1 MNDIQVGLIGFGNI
15 GAGVVRLL
23 QENANVIRSKV
34 GTGIVLK
41 RIADLDITTDR
52 GVTIAPSTQ
61 LTTDVNQIFDDP
73 EISVVI
79 ELIGGYEPA
88 KSFVL

>member
-1 MNDIQVGLIGFGNI
+1 MSDIKVGLIGFGNI

-23 QENANVIRSKV
+23 QENAAVIHGKV

-41 RIADLDITTDR
+41 RIADLDITSDR
-52 GVTIAPSTQ
+52 GVTVAPGV
-61 LTTDVNQIFDDP
+61 LTASVDDIFDDP

-79 ELIGGYEPA
+79 ELIGG
-88 KSFVL
+88 